1 IYIDDPNE
9 PSSSELSE
17 WKMLSA
23 TLAVSH
29 ILSKLLR
36 LQQLSS
42 MKQVEAVQGFL
53 TKTGLFFTHTSIVA
67 KLVAFASLSPLGCLV
82 HAQALFEVTTMDDP
96 FICNTMIRAYTNS
109 VFPIKA
115 IHIYNHMQETNV
127 RSDHFTY
134 NFALKACARVMKR
147 MEEDEVK
154 ACGFVIDRKG
164 SEIHC
169 RVLKLGF
176 DCDLYVQNSLI
187 FVYSQCGSVE
197 LARCVFDEMTDR
209 SASSWTIMLT
219 AYDQVADFESADYLF
234 QSMPEKNVGS
244 WNTLLARHV
253 RLSNIEA
260 AKTVFREMP
269 VRNSVSWNSMIAGYV
284 RVRDYDGAL
293 KLFREMQIAEVEAT
307 EVTLTSILGACAE
320 TGALE
325 IGRKIHESLN
335 LQHHKIG
342 GYLGVAL
349 VDMYS
354 KCGKLSSAWEV
365 FGELKMKPVGC
376 WNAMIVGLGVHGY
389 CNEALELFAAME
401 RQLGEVTP
409 NRITFIGVLIACS
422 HKGLVEEGCRYFN
435 QMVQEYKI
443 VPDEKH
449 YGCMVDL
456 LSRWGLLEEAF
467 EMIKAVPSG
476 PSSLLWRT
484 LLGACRVHGNVEL
497 AEQSFQQLAK
507 LEPLRD
513 ADYVLLSNIYAE
525 AERWDDV
532 ERLRIEMICKEVSKT
547 LGFSHVEMK

>member
-1 IYIDDPNE
+1 
-9 PSSSELSE
+9 
-17 WKMLSA
+17 MLRS

-29 ILSKLLR
+29 ILSKLLQ

-82 HAQALFEVTTMDDP
+82 HAQALFEETTMDDP
-96 FICNTMIRAYTNS
+96 FICNSMIRAYANS

-127 RSDHFTY
+127 RSDNFTY
-134 NFALKACARVMKR
+134 NFALRACARVMKR

-187 FVYSQCGSVE
+187 FVYSHCGSVE

-209 SASSWTIMLT
+209 SASSWNIMLT

-234 QSMPEKNVGS
+234 QSMPEKNVVS

-260 AKTVFREMP
+260 AQIVFREMP

-307 EVTLTSILGACAE
+307 EVTLISILGACAE

-342 GYLGVAL
+342 GYLGGVL
-349 VDMYS
+349 VDMYC
-354 KCGKLSSAWEV
+354 KCGKLSSAWE
-365 FGELKMKPVGC
+365 
-376 WNAMIVGLGVHGY
+376 
-389 CNEALELFAAME
+389 
-401 RQLGEVTP
+401 
-409 NRITFIGVLIACS
+409 
-422 HKGLVEEGCRYFN
+422 
-435 QMVQEYKI
+435 MVQEYKI

-484 LLGACRVHGNVEL
+484 LLGACRVHVNVEL

-507 LEPLRD
+507 LEPLMD
-513 ADYVLLSNIYAE
+513 ADYVLLSNMYAE

-532 ERLRIEMICKEVSKT
+532 ERLRNEMICKEVSKT